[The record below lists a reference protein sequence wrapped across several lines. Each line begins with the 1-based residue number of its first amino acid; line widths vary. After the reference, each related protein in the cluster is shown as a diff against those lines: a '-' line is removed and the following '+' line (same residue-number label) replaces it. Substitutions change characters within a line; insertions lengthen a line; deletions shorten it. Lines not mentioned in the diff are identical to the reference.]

1 MLLINTCCPQVGALQ
16 FAIVRRYR
24 GCNLSAGYFGEWR
37 SIKHAATINT
47 QTANINRKVAR
58 GRRPHAESCSIRK
71 ISVVVVGPKNQAVI
85 YLPYVRETLGALF
98 LKRWVFEAAAR
109 SDPEV

>member
-1 MLLINTCCPQVGALQ
+1 M
-16 FAIVRRYR
+16 
-24 GCNLSAGYFGEWR
+24 
-37 SIKHAATINT
+37 
-47 QTANINRKVAR
+47 
-58 GRRPHAESCSIRK
+58 
-71 ISVVVVGPKNQAVI
+71 VVVGPKNQAVI